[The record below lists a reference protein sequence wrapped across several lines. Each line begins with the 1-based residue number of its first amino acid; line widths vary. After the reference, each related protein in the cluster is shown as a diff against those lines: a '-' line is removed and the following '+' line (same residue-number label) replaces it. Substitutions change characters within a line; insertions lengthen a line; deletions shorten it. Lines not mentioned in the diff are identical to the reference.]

1 MIKDTYEL
9 TEEVG
14 SLLHFPTGVS
24 LPGERERSFRGP
36 MFGLLEAAPRIQF
49 VTDITLA
56 LPKEAFLVSKAGWTL
71 GAEAPARPPGK
82 SFSRLSHVLTC
93 SDAVQNCRDSMNI
106 DCYAV
111 RKSSRK
117 KELREAAFESAQS
130 RLQQAIFECRLQP
143 CRVLVDSKLLW
154 VWVHLDD
161 VEKVEQKSLSA
172 ISL

>member
-1 MIKDTYEL
+1 MIKDVYEL
-9 TEEVG
+9 TEAVG

-36 MFGLLEAAPRIQF
+36 MFGLLETAPRIQF
-49 VTDITLA
+49 VTDVTVA
-56 LPKEAFLVSKAGWTL
+56 LPEEAFLVSESGWTL
-71 GAEAPARPPGK
+71 GAEVCPPGW
-82 SFSRLSHVLTC
+82 SFTRLGHVLQC
-93 SDAVQNCRDSMNI
+93 SDAVQSCRDSMNSNY
-106 DCYAV
+106 YAA
-111 RKSSRK
+111 RKSRRE

-130 RLQQAIFECRLQP
+130 RLQQAIFESRLQP